1 MFVTPFRAE
10 HVYDL
15 EAIQTVQT
23 PDFVLGTEWEP
34 EAMVELERKGMGYTL
49 IDGKDA
55 VCCAG
60 IFTVWPQRAH
70 AWMLAVS
77 GWGDRVDLK
86 WGLKFTRN
94 LLSTYPAKRIEAT
107 VLADWAPGHVLVRHL
122 GFKLEAERLRC
133 YDPEGRDFSLYARIR
148 A

>member
-1 MFVTPFRAE
+1 MFVVPFRAE
-10 HVYDL
+10 HVFDL
-15 EAIQTVQT
+15 EEIQVVQT

-34 EAMVELERKGMGYTL
+34 TAMMELEQKGMGYTL
-49 IDGKDA
+49 FDGAAA
-55 VCCAG
+55 VVCAG
-60 IFTVWPQRAH
+60 VFSIWPQRAH

-77 GWGDRVDLK
+77 GWGSRVDLRE
-86 WGLKFTRN
+86 GLRLAKSI
-94 LLSTYPAKRIEAT
+94 LESYPARRIETT

-122 GFKLEAERLRC
+122 GFELEAERLRC